1 MRLIAVRR
9 KTSLGSPN
17 PFFLLF
23 RVMGLVW
30 GPKGQAIRGWWG
42 SGVFR
47 SPQTC
52 RSFQDLLGSPQ
63 VVHQCW
69 RTFLL
74 DFVSCWHVVIR
85 PGSLAPPRV
94 LRVHGPPLLPQQ
106 WLWSQWGG
114 PQLACCSGSQPAGP
128 RRVRPLLPVLSLQ
141 PRLRRLGG
149 LHPPKAKESGE
160 DRACLADAAKCD
172 VFVLPGPAGGS
183 HSARG

>member
-1 MRLIAVRR
+1 MLTDGPWRCTLPCRASWDLDVRLIAVRR

-47 SPQTC
+47 SSQTC

-114 PQLACCSGSQPAGP
+114 PQLALLLRVTASGTEAGTA
-128 RRVRPLLPVLSLQ
+128 SI
-141 PRLRRLGG
+141 
-149 LHPPKAKESGE
+149 ASAESATQAE
-160 DRACLADAAKCD
+160 K
-172 VFVLPGPAGGS
+172 AGGC
-183 HSARG
+183 APPQGQGVGGRQGVFG